1 MLGKNLKSSW
11 VRILI
16 PKWREWSSQR
26 KAGCLLWYPY
36 CISNRSTG
44 IVAWFTALAASTS
57 TEATRARRSTGR
69 ILQLPR
75 TVRRPLRLQGT
86 GEANQGVRGQQERS
100 RSFRGQRSG
109 GGNKSNRFQNKG
121 QKQSFNKAFG
131 QQFEVEDLFAK
142 NNYVQQ
148 RGTTLLSAT
157 LFFIQS

>member
-1 MLGKNLKSSW
+1 MKEKPNLRGKYVPGHWSDLSSKIEPITLNKKEHIKQVDQLHPLPNW
-11 VRILI
+11 VDLQ
-16 PKWREWSSQR
+16 RE
-26 KAGCLLWYPY
+26 G
-36 CISNRSTG
+36 
-44 IVAWFTALAASTS
+44 
-57 TEATRARRSTGR
+57 
-69 ILQLPR
+69 
-75 TVRRPLRLQGT
+75 
-86 GEANQGVRGQQERS
+86 NQGFSGQHKGNRGVSGQRERS

>member
-1 MLGKNLKSSW
+1 M
-11 VRILI
+11 
-16 PKWREWSSQR
+16 
-26 KAGCLLWYPY
+26 
-36 CISNRSTG
+36 
-44 IVAWFTALAASTS
+44 ALAAFCGHR
-57 TEATRARRSTGR
+57 ATRARRSIGR

-121 QKQSFNKAFG
+121 QKQRFNKAFG